1 MKNKSTDKSL
11 EIPTT
16 NPFLVWLA
24 TASLVGGDVKYYY
37 CAMLQLEKGALFLVE
52 FFYDPTATSRGGGR
66 PTMDG
71 ANPFFF
77 PRGVRHP
84 KCDLA
89 HLAVTGPCR
98 IVGTADSCRETF
110 TSSVVNLE

>member
-1 MKNKSTDKSL
+1 
-11 EIPTT
+11 
-16 NPFLVWLA
+16 
-24 TASLVGGDVKYYY
+24 
-37 CAMLQLEKGALFLVE
+37 MLQLEKGALFLVE